1 MEGIS
6 PNGRVCALCG
16 CGKSGVAPSFSTP
29 SHTFVSPT
37 MSTVVPEILWAQ
49 RSSADEPEKNV
60 VMLTI
65 NVPNLPAPPATKFEL
80 TSSGFSFHAK
90 TGDESKGIPNKE
102 YDFKLDFFDDI
113 DVDASKTSL
122 TSKSLYAVL
131 RKKTAQE
138 EYWPRLTKDKVR
150 LHNVKTDFDKWVD
163 EDEQD
168 EEADAGAG
176 MPDMGGAGGMDPS
189 LMGMGGAGGQG
200 FDLQSMM
207 AQMGQMGGM
216 GGGMPDFSGEDDDD
230 DEADDVVDSPA
241 VQEAK

>member
-1 MEGIS
+1 MLECTRRLIEAAGTHA
-6 PNGRVCALCG
+6 PTGNGRNLAERAQERGDAHHQRAQPPRATRDQVRAHLEWIQLPRQDRRRVQG
-16 CGKSGVAPSFSTP
+16 HPQQGDSSLTFTGPSGTLKRKYHVELEF
-29 SHTFVSPT
+29 F
-37 MSTVVPEILWAQ
+37 AQ
-49 RSSADEPEKNV
+49 ID
-60 VMLTI
+60 
-65 NVPNLPAPPATKFEL
+65 PA
-80 TSSGFSFHAK
+80 
-90 TGDESKGIPNKE
+90 ESKINH
-102 YDFKLDFFDDI
+102 
-113 DVDASKTSL
+113 
-122 TSKSLYAVL
+122 TSKNIEIKLQ
-131 RKKTAQE
+131 KKDLKE

-168 EEADAGAG
+168 EEAADAGAG

-216 GGGMPDFSGEDDDD
+216 SGGMPDFSGEDDDD

-241 VQEAK
+241 VQEA